1 MISGYDGTST
11 ALLTCAT
18 GAAVLTTAA
27 GSDRRRETMMID
39 WSERLGDGGFFELE
53 FPVSGY
59 EDHCSVA
66 VY

>member
-1 MISGYDGTST
+1 MISGYDDTSI
-11 ALLTCAT
+11 ALLTRAT

-53 FPVSGY
+53 FPVSG
-59 EDHCSVA
+59 
-66 VY
+66 